1 VDHALVSGRATP
13 DTTARAGAP
22 ARAVVWAGGQAT
34 SYLRAGCGAVVLL
47 LMAEHDGP
55 AALEVVALLS
65 TIHLVIAPSV
75 PGGIVVA
82 SWLAGVMDG
91 LGIASASIVAERAFM
106 DGVREFA
113 SDDGDRVREVTEL
126 VSQGRGHLQAP
137 GLERD

>member
-1 VDHALVSGRATP
+1 MDHPLVSGQVAH
-13 DTTARAGAP
+13 DGTARAGAP

-55 AALEVVALLS
+55 AALELVALLS

-82 SWLAGVMDG
+82 SWLADVMDG
-91 LGIASASIVAERAFM
+91 LGIASASIITERAFI
-106 DGVREFA
+106 DGVRELA
-113 SDDGDRVREVTEL
+113 RGDGDRVRDVAEL
-126 VSQGRGHLQAP
+126 GRDAMP
-137 GLERD
+137 

>member
-1 VDHALVSGRATP
+1 MDHALVSGRATP

-106 DGVREFA
+106 DAARHFA
-113 SDDGDRVREVTEL
+113 RDEADRVRDVTEL
-126 VSQGRGHLQAP
+126 VSPHGGNIP
-137 GLERD
+137 